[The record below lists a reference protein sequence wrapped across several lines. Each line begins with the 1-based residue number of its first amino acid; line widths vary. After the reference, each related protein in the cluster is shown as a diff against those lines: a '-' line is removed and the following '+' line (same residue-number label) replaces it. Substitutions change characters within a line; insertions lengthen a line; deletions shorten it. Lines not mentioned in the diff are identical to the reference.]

1 MIFPLTRLVEQIIL
15 MIDSNYFDNTFEF
28 YELSLKINLILMLKK
43 KKVLITLILFLVIL
57 SGIVSLPIIYSIS
70 ARLSTTQRV
79 KANILLVEGWLPS
92 YAIEMAY
99 NEFKENSYDH
109 VITTGIRISGYFQ
122 VSMNG
127 YLIFNTQEKLKEIN
141 NPGDHTIAIDAY
153 SDMEEDDCAHFNVFV
168 NDSMIAD
175 FFADKKKRQY
185 QMHWKGD
192 LTKIDSVMIHFDNDK
207 FEKDVDRNLYVRE
220 IVFDREIH
228 IPYQYY
234 SVYDIGVLD
243 EKRRFNNDYNS
254 HAELA
259 KNALLSLGIDSSIIL
274 AIPGKKVRI
283 NRTLS
288 SVLAFREWLKTSNI
302 EVKGINIITR
312 GTHARRTLMTYNK
325 ILNNNYEIG
334 VISLPDLKEKSS
346 RKYKVLK
353 TLRETFGLVYYW
365 FILIP
370 Y

>member
-1 MIFPLTRLVEQIIL
+1 MR
-15 MIDSNYFDNTFEF
+15 
-28 YELSLKINLILMLKK
+28 KK

-70 ARLSTTQRV
+70 GRLSTTHRV
-79 KANILLVEGWLPS
+79 KANLLLVEGWLPP

-99 NEFKENSYDH
+99 SEFKENSYDH

-127 YLIFNTQEKLKEIN
+127 YLIFYPADLLKGTD
-141 NPGDHTIAIDAY
+141 NPDAHTIDIDAY
-153 SDMEEDDCAHFNVFV
+153 SEMDKEDCAHFNVFV
-168 NDSMIAD
+168 NDSLVAD

-185 QMHWKGD
+185 EINWKG
-192 LTKIDSVMIHFDNDK
+192 KSAGIDSVMIQFDNDR
-207 FEKDVDRNLYVRE
+207 FEDNDDRNLYVKE
-220 IVFDREIH
+220 IIFDNETH

-234 SVYDIGVLD
+234 SVYDVGALD
-243 EKRRFNNDYNS
+243 DKRRFDNDFNS

-259 KNALLSLGIDSSIIL
+259 KNALLSLGIDSSVIL

-288 SVLAFREWLKTSNI
+288 SALAFSDWLKTSNI
-302 EVKGINIITR
+302 EVKGINIITS

-325 ILNNNYEIG
+325 ILKNNYEIG

-346 RKYKVLK
+346 RRYKVLK